1 MKNGG
6 MCMRERKGRMTLVNR
21 LIMFV
26 LVFCLMLVFQ
36 TGVENY
42 QKHRVLEPMEQR
54 TANIQAISQFL
65 NDLENGLRL
74 LKNYRWDYGDK
85 EALVTSIREN
95 QRESAMHLSQVQS
108 GLEEVSE
115 QQYLLANAAKIS
127 YTTYTT
133 ALDEIVSHIQ
143 AGEIDGAATLYYSK
157 AEPCGTYLRQYA
169 QQLLERAILD
179 NQSEYIRMTRM
190 NDKLDSTRKLLN
202 TACLVL
208 GAIVIMSL
216 LILINSVREIAGA
229 AQEISAGNLDVKDLD
244 ESMEDE
250 IGYTARAFNEMKR
263 SMKRQVQLLS
273 ERTELEKEKM
283 QLLRSQINPH
293 FLFNTLNVV
302 MYTARQEEAFKTAEL
317 LSSMSQ
323 LFRYALG
330 SNEVEVTLAREVHIV
345 KEFVKLQQI
354 RFGNRVNLCW
364 KVSPEVLLTETL
376 VPSFVL
382 QPLVENAFKHGIV
395 PKEDGGVVNI
405 RIFSEEETLYIR
417 VEDNGIGM
425 DEATLCELK
434 KKLENPT
441 IKGEHI
447 GVCNVAARLRM
458 REGAGFS
465 LDSKEA
471 EGTMIEMYMPLKLV
485 EEEELDDDS
494 DINC

>member
-1 MKNGG
+1 MQEK
-6 MCMRERKGRMTLVNR
+6 KGRMTLVNR

-36 TGVENY
+36 SGVGSY

-54 TANIQAISQFL
+54 TANIQTISQFL
-65 NDLENGLRL
+65 NDLEKCLQL

-85 EALVTSIREN
+85 EELMSAIEEI
-95 QRESAMHLSQVQS
+95 QKESAMYLTQVKS

-115 QQYLLANAAKIS
+115 QQYLLANAVKI
-127 YTTYTT
+127 TYTT
-133 ALDEIVSHIQ
+133 FSTTLNEIVSCIRS
-143 AGEIDGAATLYYSK
+143 GDVDGAANLYYTK
-157 AEPCGTYLRQYA
+157 AEPCGTYMRQYA
-169 QQLLERAILD
+169 QQLLEQAILD
-179 NQSEYIRMTRM
+179 NQSAYIRMTRM
-190 NDKLDSTRKLLN
+190 NGKLDSARRFIN
-202 TACLVL
+202 TACLIL
-208 GAIVIMSL
+208 GAVVIMSL
-216 LILINSVREIAGA
+216 LILIHSIRELAKA
-229 AQEISAGNLDVKDLD
+229 AKEISAGNLDVADLD

-250 IGYTARAFNEMKR
+250 IGYTARVFNEMKH
-263 SMKRQVQLLS
+263 SMKHQVQLLS

-330 SNEVEVTLAREVHIV
+330 SNEMEVTLAREVHIV

-354 RFGNRVNLCW
+354 RFGNRVDLRW
-364 KVSPEVLLTETL
+364 EVSPEVLLTETL

-395 PKEDGGVVNI
+395 PKEDGGIVNI
-405 RIFSEEETLYIR
+405 RIYSEGQILYIR

-425 DEATLCELK
+425 NEETLCRMKE
-434 KKLENPT
+434 KLENPT
-441 IKGEHI
+441 ITGEHI
-447 GVCNVAARLRM
+447 GICNVAARLRM
-458 REGAGFS
+458 RGDSGFT
-465 LDSKEA
+465 LDSKEK
-471 EGTMIEMYMPLKLV
+471 EGTVVEMYMPLKMV
-485 EEEELDDDS
+485 EEEVSDDDS
-494 DINC
+494 DFDCR